1 MTRLRPLAQATKAR
15 AGQESK
21 TMKNEKDIIK
31 TVSKMYVMAT
41 GNSDYEPLARFILTK
56 HYGLETFFL
65 NKECDYSSGLNLDSV
80 KIFSDNMDGV
90 IQAINGEL

>member
-1 MTRLRPLAQATKAR
+1 
-15 AGQESK
+15 
-21 TMKNEKDIIK
+21 MKNEKDIIK
-31 TVSKMYVMAT
+31 TVSRMYAMAT

-90 IQAINGEL
+90 IRAINGEL